1 MPSRRNAPNS
11 TISLD
16 ECEPVH
22 GSTPLQSSILQ
33 LESLRE
39 ADRHKDEF
47 LAILGHELRNPL
59 GAILNGIEVLEQ
71 GALPAADATE
81 IRAVIHRQA
90 THMSHLVDGL
100 LDVTRI
106 ASGKIVLKMERLD
119 LLQLLRDA
127 AEDHRP
133 GIESH
138 GAALR
143 LRLPPGSLWCTG
155 DRLRLWQVMSNLLGN
170 AAKFLGGPGEVTVEV
185 LPHLEGRRAVIEIRD
200 TGMGIEPE
208 SLHEIFQPFVQ
219 AERSRDQSRGG
230 LGIGLALVKGLVE
243 LHGGHVTAASAG
255 LGRGSQFTVS
265 LPTCASQRADL
276 HDSGTQSGPVTR
288 RRVLLIDD
296 RRDAILPV
304 KTMLERCG
312 HEVSTA
318 PDGLSGIVMARRIV
332 PQVILCDIGLPGE
345 LDGYNVAAAVRSD
358 ATLRHVYLVAVSGY
372 AREEDRQRCRDT
384 GFNWHLSK
392 PVSASELE
400 SLMKNL
406 PRFSK
411 SAKTR

>member
-1 MPSRRNAPNS
+1 MPNRRNAPNL

-16 ECEPVH
+16 ECEPVQR
-22 GSTPLQSSILQ
+22 SRPLQSSILQ
-33 LESLRE
+33 LETLRE

-47 LAILGHELRNPL
+47 LATLGHELRNPL

-71 GALPAADATE
+71 RALPAADAAE
-81 IRAVIHRQA
+81 MRAVIHRQA
-90 THMSHLVDGL
+90 THMSDLVDGL

-106 ASGKIVLKMERLD
+106 ASGKIVLKLERLD

-127 AEDHRP
+127 GEDHRA

-143 LRLPPGSLWCTG
+143 LKIPPGSLWCTG
-155 DRLRLWQVMSNLLGN
+155 DRLRLWQVIGNLLGN
-170 AAKFLGGPGEVTVEV
+170 ADKFLDGPGEVTVV
-185 LPHLEGRRAVIEIRD
+185 VRKDLQARRAEIEIAD
-200 TGMGIEPE
+200 TGIGID
-208 SLHEIFQPFVQ
+208 SQTLHQIFQPFVQ

-243 LHGGHVTAASAG
+243 LHGGEVTAASAG
-255 LGRGSQFTVS
+255 LGRGSQFTVC
-265 LPTCASQRADL
+265 LPICASQSAD
-276 HDSGTQSGPVTR
+276 HHNSGTQSGPVIR

-318 PDGLSGIVMARRIV
+318 PDGLSGIVLARQIV
-332 PQVILCDIGLPGE
+332 PQVVLCDIGLPGE
-345 LDGYNVAAAVRSD
+345 MDGYHVATAVRSD

-372 AREEDRQRCRDT
+372 AREEDRQCCRDA

-400 SLMKNL
+400 SLMTNL
-406 PRFSK
+406 PQFPRSGK
-411 SAKTR
+411 PR